1 MFEICSIFATSKDNN
16 NNYKPSQKLTTMKAN
31 ENKAQ
36 SANVNN
42 NNESNN
48 NVAAQPATTSEPKK
62 AIEQKRSDILK
73 DCFKEISVTEIQKST
88 IERFSTFGK
97 FTAMYRGCD
106 KQQNGKFGKSGGK
119 TIYNFETPTT
129 IYMGYTSSELAAVFN
144 LPKREYKS
152 DESKST
158 SPAVCELRKLKNY
171 IDNLTSPLA
180 ISLCEGLSDK
190 LSNAIDT
197 IITLEKEYDDF
208 CDKYKTQIEQA
219 QRCTLE
225 VATAFCGSEF
235 IKQFHD
241 FGFKCS
247 DEKQSDTDTE
257 SNASNASES
266 K

>member
-1 MFEICSIFATSKDNN
+1 
-16 NNYKPSQKLTTMKAN
+16 MKAN
-31 ENKAQ
+31 ENKSNVKVNE
-36 SANVNN
+36 SANATAT
-42 NNESNN
+42 
-48 NVAAQPATTSEPKK
+48 AAKVIK

-73 DCFKEISVTEIQKST
+73 DCFKS
-88 IERFSTFGK
+88 IELSKIASDTRAKFEGAGLGK
-97 FTAMYRGCD
+97 FTAIYRPTD
-106 KQQNGKFGKSGGK
+106 KKENGKFGKSGGK
-119 TIYNFETPTT
+119 TIYNFETTTT
-129 IYMGYTSSELAAVFN
+129 IYMGYTSSELSDVFN

-180 ISLCEGLSDK
+180 IAFCKGLSDK
-190 LSNAIDT
+190 LSDT
-197 IITLEKEYDDF
+197 ISDIIECEKAYDDF
-208 CDKYKTQIEQA
+208 CAKYKTQIEQA

-235 IKQFHD
+235 IESFHN

-247 DEKQSDTDTE
+247 DEKQSE
-257 SNASNASES
+257 NAKEQEQEQEQG